1 MDYIINCGKQES
13 LPRRIYREVGR
24 VILWASKAFQREFL
38 ERFCTLHTFIFT
50 FPKANG
56 KSTNAV
62 KSLSQAHMSLIQNI
76 EIHMDLVD
84 KVSSALSMLS
94 RGKTNRKMCRVVLRN
109 EYGMVFGF
117 LKLDVTAV
125 MGELTEFETVVV
137 KYDYERKSIVG
148 SRPRWYMEMILGPAR
163 EYFEGDTV
171 YHEFH
176 PRRYLALSDHDQYE
190 KLYVEHD
197 WSETDS

>member
-1 MDYIINCGKQES
+1 MN
-13 LPRRIYREVGR
+13 
-24 VILWASKAFQREFL
+24 
-38 ERFCTLHTFIFT
+38 
-50 FPKANG
+50 
-56 KSTNAV
+56 
-62 KSLSQAHMSLIQNI
+62 LIRNI
-76 EIHMDLVD
+76 EIHVDLVD

-94 RGKTNRKMCRVVLRN
+94 RGKTNRKKMCRVILRN
-109 EYGMVFGF
+109 EYGMVFNF

-125 MGELTEFETVVV
+125 MSELREFETVVV

-163 EYFEGDTV
+163 EYFEGDAV
-171 YHEFH
+171 CHEFH